1 MTAKA
6 KDADITAINTREFLL
21 RSDVVVVYKA
31 SPESTLLSNISSL
44 LFVSGALGCC
54 NSSSW
59 A

>member
-31 SPESTLLSNISSL
+31 SPESTLLSNFSSL
-44 LFVSGALGCC
+44 LFVS
-54 NSSSW
+54 
-59 A
+59 